1 MARHRVR
8 LAPRWQGTAV
18 CAAVALTLAGC
29 AHTPD
34 WVPWH
39 KAEAAQTAQQQPAP
53 EPPHEETHRR
63 KPTRSAPRKAEV
75 PATAAEPQVAMVDP
89 NALVGMK
96 PPAVTRLLGPPANT
110 TKDEMSLVWTYA
122 ADGCVM
128 RIYFYPDL
136 KTADFHVLKFTLA
149 DADGKPLADEAPC
162 RRKLL
167 AQRANDTG

>member
-1 MARHRVR
+1 MAMGRARR
-8 LAPRWQGTAV
+8 APRWQGTAV
-18 CAAVALTLAGC
+18 CAVAALTLAGC

-39 KAEAAQTAQQQPAP
+39 KAEAAQAVPEPAP
-53 EPPHEETHRR
+53 PRTKSHRR
-63 KPTRSAPRKAEV
+63 KPPRPAPHKTEPPPAE
-75 PATAAEPQVAMVDP
+75 APQVAMIDP

-96 PPAVTRLLGPPANT
+96 PPAVTRLLGTPAGT

-128 RIYFYPDL
+128 KVYFYPDL

-149 DADGKPLADEAPC
+149 DPDGNPLADEAPC

-167 AQRANDTG
+167 AQRTNDTG